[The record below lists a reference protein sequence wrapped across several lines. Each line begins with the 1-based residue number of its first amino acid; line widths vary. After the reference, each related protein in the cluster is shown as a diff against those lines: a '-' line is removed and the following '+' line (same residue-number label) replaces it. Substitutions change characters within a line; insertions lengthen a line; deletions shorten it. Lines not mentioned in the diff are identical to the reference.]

1 MNVRVNDEEL
11 AQMKFAVGQ
20 PVVRNEDLKLLKGQ
34 GSYTDD
40 VNLPGQAYLA
50 MVRSTHAHGVIKRI
64 DASAA
69 KAMPGVIDV
78 LTGEAAAIVAR
89 GDRCTMVTG
98 LDWTNGPVKT
108 VRAPE
113 PGGRRRL
120 RDMAKCKVGGGCA
133 MDSAA
138 ARRWQGI

>member
-50 MVRSTHAHGVIKRI
+50 MVRSTHAHGVIKGI
-64 DASAA
+64 DAGAA
-69 KAMPGVIDV
+69 RAMPGVLAV
-78 LTGEAAAIVAR
+78 YTGEDLNKAGYGPFPYRAS
-89 GDRCTMVTG
+89 
-98 LDWTNGPVKT
+98 LNGREIG
-108 VRAPE
+108 RAH
-113 PGGRRRL
+113 
-120 RDMAKCKVGGGCA
+120 V
-133 MDSAA
+133 
-138 ARRWQGI
+138 